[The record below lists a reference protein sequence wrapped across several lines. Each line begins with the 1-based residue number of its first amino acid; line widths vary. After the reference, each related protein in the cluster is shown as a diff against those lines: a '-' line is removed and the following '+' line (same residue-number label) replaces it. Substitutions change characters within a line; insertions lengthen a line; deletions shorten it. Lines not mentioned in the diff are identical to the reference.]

1 MRPLAREE
9 VTTMRTFLLLVGLVA
24 LSVAGAEGAPTKR
37 EARCCI
43 QVPADE
49 GIGTRP
55 FCFNIAAKTMR
66 RSKRLCRAIGGEPQ
80 QPAKQRVAIR

>member
-1 MRPLAREE
+1 MRPLARKGGS
-9 VTTMRTFLLLVGLVA
+9 TMRTFWLVVGLVA
-24 LSVAGAEGAPTKR
+24 LSVVGAEAAPARR

-49 GIGTRP
+49 GVGTRP

-80 QPAKQRVAIR
+80 QPAQQRVAIR